1 MTPSTEPITP
11 TSTLADLA
19 ATHAGAS
26 RVFYRHDLDFC
37 CHGRVSLA
45 EACSKKSLAVAELVE
60 ELRAE
65 TAHAPDFRRWDEQPI
80 PSLVAHV
87 LARFHEAHRAE
98 LPRLL
103 ARARKVELV
112 HADKPSCPHGLAEHV
127 QRIAEE
133 LEQHMQKEEQVRE
146 EHLLLEQ
153 HMQKEEQVLFPLI
166 LAGRG
171 GMAAVPIQIL
181 EEEHVD
187 HGRNLARLRELAQGF
202 RPPAEACGTWR
213 ALYLGLAELDEQV
226 MQHIHL
232 ENNVLF
238 PRALR
243 S

>member
-103 ARARKVELV
+103 AMARKVELV

-133 LEQHMQKEEQVRE
+133 
-146 EHLLLEQ
+146 LEQ

-187 HGRNLARLRELAQGF
+187 HGRNLARLRDLAQGF
-202 RPPAEACGTWR
+202 KPPAEACGTWR

>member
-1 MTPSTEPITP
+1 MQIT
-11 TSTLADLA
+11 TQSTLADLA

-45 EACSKKSLAVAELVE
+45 EACAKRALVVEDLVRELE
-60 ELRAE
+60 AE
-65 TAHAPDFRRWDEQPI
+65 TARASDFRRWDEQPI
-80 PSLVAHV
+80 PELVAHV
-87 LARFHEAHRAE
+87 LERFHAAHRAE

-103 ARARKVELV
+103 EMALKVEQV
-112 HADKPSCPHGLAEHV
+112 HAQKASCPKGLAAHLEHV
-127 QRIAEE
+127 AEE
-133 LEQHMQKEEQVRE
+133 LES
-146 EHLLLEQ
+146 

-166 LAGRG
+166 LSGRG
-171 GMAAVPIQIL
+171 RMACVPIQVM

-187 HGRNLARLRELAQGF
+187 HGRNLDRLRELAHGF
-202 RPPAEACGTWR
+202 TPPQDACGTWR
-213 ALYLGLAELDEQV
+213 ALYLGLAELDEAV
-226 MQHIHL
+226 RQHIHL